1 MRKISLLCAL
11 AMAASLTGCAAPGN
25 SYQQP
30 TKLDVGRI
38 VDVQK
43 VTTNGSWGTGA
54 AIGGVAGLLTGGG
67 HSTESKVIRA
77 GVGALAGAAVN
88 KALTTGQTE
97 TQLVVQNRYGQ
108 MFQVVHDQSDMYP
121 GDCVQ
126 IQTRYDGQM
135 KIYRTSPTQCN
146 F

>member
-1 MRKISLLCAL
+1 MRKTSLLCAL
-11 AMAASLTGCAAPGN
+11 ALAASITGCAAPGT

-30 TKLDVGRI
+30 TRLDVGRI

-43 VTTNGSWGTGA
+43 VATNGSWGTGA

-77 GVGALAGAAVN
+77 GVGALAGAAIN
-88 KALTTGQTE
+88 KALTTGQME

-108 MFQVVHDQSDMYP
+108 MFQVIHDHSDMYP

>member
-1 MRKISLLCAL
+1 MRKFSLLCVMAV
-11 AMAASLTGCAAPGN
+11 AASLAGCAAPGQ

-30 TKLDVGRI
+30 TRLDVGRI
-38 VDVQK
+38 VDVQQIA
-43 VTTNGSWGTGA
+43 TNGSWGTGA
-54 AIGGVAGLLTGGG
+54 AIGGVAGALTGGG
-67 HSTESKVIRA
+67 HSTESKIIRA
-77 GVGALAGAAVN
+77 GVGALAGAAIN

-97 TQLVVQNRYGQ
+97 TQLVVQNRSGH
-108 MFQVVHDQSDMYP
+108 MLQVVHDQSDMYP

-126 IQTRYDGQM
+126 IQTRYDGQI

>member
-1 MRKISLLCAL
+1 M
-11 AMAASLTGCAAPGN
+11 
-25 SYQQP
+25 
-30 TKLDVGRI
+30 
-38 VDVQK
+38 
-43 VTTNGSWGTGA
+43 
-54 AIGGVAGLLTGGG
+54 LTGGG
-67 HSTESKVIRA
+67 HSTESKVIRT
-77 GVGALAGAAVN
+77 GIGALAGAAVN
-88 KALTTGQTE
+88 KALTSGQTE